1 MVRSF
6 RAVEEPVFANNLR
19 MLISAD
25 DTGSPLPSFTNP
37 RIMPVLSGV
46 GVAAGVG
53 ECVRVVAGVWVACGT
68 EPGPGVGVTV
78 ESVVGVVVITG
89 ATVGVGFCA
98 DVGVGFAAGVV
109 VVAGA
114 GVDSGFV
121 PFISTVTFFVS
132 PFSTASIFQ
141 HFP

>member
-1 MVRSF
+1 MVRLF
-6 RAVEEPVFANNLR
+6 RAVDEPVFANNLR

-46 GVAAGVG
+46 GVTAGVG
-53 ECVRVVAGVWVACGT
+53 ECVGVVAGVWVAFGE
-68 EPGPGVGVTV
+68 EPGLGVGVTV
-78 ESVVGVVVITG
+78 EPGVGVVVITG

-98 DVGVGFAAGVV
+98 DVGVGFAAGVA

-114 GVDSGFV
+114 GVDSGLV
-121 PFISTVTFFVS
+121 LFISTVTFFVS
-132 PFSTASIFQ
+132 PFSTVSIFQ
-141 HFP
+141 QFP